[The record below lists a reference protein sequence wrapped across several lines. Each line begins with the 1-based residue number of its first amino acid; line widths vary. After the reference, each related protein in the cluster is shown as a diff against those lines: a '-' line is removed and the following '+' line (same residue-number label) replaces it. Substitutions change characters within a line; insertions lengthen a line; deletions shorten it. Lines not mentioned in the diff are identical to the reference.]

1 MVLGLRRAIVTET
14 TLFTIHGAPMRDV
27 TLVYE
32 DGQTDQ
38 ARLGRESAPDD
49 LRAGERVLV
58 RSVMRTI
65 VEIVRQE
72 DGAGDP

>member
-1 MVLGLRRAIVTET
+1 MLGERRAIVQET
-14 TLFTIHGAPMRDV
+14 SPFAIHGAPMRDV

-32 DGQTDQ
+32 DGQVDQ
-38 ARLGRESAPDD
+38 ARLGQESAPAD
-49 LRAGERVLV
+49 LRVGERVLV

-65 VEIVRQE
+65 VEIVRHE